1 MKSLSV
7 ILAVAL
13 AAVLLPIIIVLTTA
27 NAGAQGVSKGKIALG
42 ETLFFDKRLS
52 ADRTTSCA
60 SCHDPAT
67 AFTSKDA
74 IAVGIMGRS
83 GTRNAPSIINAKF
96 SALLFWDGRVRT
108 LEEQVK
114 QPLLNVTE
122 MGLES
127 EAELVGRL
135 SSIPEYVTQF
145 RRVFPKR
152 GITLD
157 TVAAAIAAY
166 ERSLISL
173 NSPFDRF
180 IKGDRNAISHNQKA
194 GWAVFRE
201 KAKCIECHSFSMSS
215 PLFTDFK
222 FYNTG
227 TAAGNPKFA
236 NLAQR
241 AAEIKARKSVD
252 SGSLAHNADFSELG
266 RFLVTHDDKDVG
278 AFKTPTL
285 RNVELTGPYM
295 HDGSLKTL
303 IDVVRFYNDGGRK
316 NPHLHQRMHP
326 LNLNEK
332 EINELVEFLRALTS
346 DDVLRQVQS
355 SKPQTRSALQR

>member
-1 MKSLSV
+1 MKYFSV
-7 ILAVAL
+7 VLVLALIGVNAL
-13 AAVLLPIIIVLTTA
+13 AQKT
-27 NAGAQGVSKGKIALG
+27 SRDKIALG
-42 ETLFFDKRLS
+42 QTLFFDKRLS
-52 ADRTTSCA
+52 ADGTTSCA

-83 GTRNAPSIINAKF
+83 GTRNVPTIINSKF
-96 SALLFWDGRVRT
+96 SASLFWDGRVRT

-114 QPLLNVTE
+114 QPLLNATE

-127 EAELVGRL
+127 EADLVNRL
-135 SSIPEYVTQF
+135 SAIPEYVKQF
-145 RRVFPKR
+145 RRVFPKS

-166 ERSLISL
+166 ERTLVSV

-180 IKGDRNAISHNQKA
+180 IKGDRNAISDNQKA

-201 KAKCIECHSFSMSS
+201 KAKCIECHSFSASA
-215 PLFTDFK
+215 PLFTDFQ

-227 TAAGNPKFA
+227 TAVNNPKFDSVV
-236 NLAQR
+236 QR
-241 AAEIKARKSVD
+241 AAEIKARKGADAS
-252 SGSLAHNADFSELG
+252 SLAHDPDFSELG
-266 RFLVTHDDKDVG
+266 RFLVTHDEKDMG

-285 RNVELTGPYM
+285 RNIELTGPYM
-295 HDGSLKTL
+295 HDGSIKTL
-303 IDVVRFYNDGGRK
+303 LDVVRFYNEGGRK
-316 NPHLHQRMHP
+316 NPHLHKRMHP

-332 EINELVEFLRALTS
+332 EINDLVEFLRALTS

-355 SKPQTRSALQR
+355 TKPQTR